1 MKQQHLVVINQ
12 CEHHVSLCFCE
23 FYYCVVIQFKV
34 LTRKVCTASARNFI
48 DADENISRHDVSC
61 DGLRRVI
68 FYKVTLSGLKNPITR
83 WCALENVRL

>member
-1 MKQQHLVVINQ
+1 MVINQ

-34 LTRKVCTASARNFI
+34 QPRNVCTALVRNFI

-61 DGLRRVI
+61 DGLRHVI
-68 FYKVTLSGLKNPITR
+68 FYKVTLSGLKNLITL
-83 WCALENVRL
+83 WYALEYVWL